1 MKLSEHF
8 TKEELTYSDTAVKY
22 KVANEPTEQQLK
34 VLKHTCEYL
43 LEPLRK
49 LLNDNFVGTVY
60 RGQPIKK
67 VIIKITSGIRTKIL
81 NQTLKKEGYKPSE
94 TSQHCTGE
102 AVDIQVIL
110 ITEKDVRIY
119 LSYLETYNLI
129 KLWVKM
135 GVLSVDQCIQEASYN
150 SKKMLWEYWVHIS
163 HSAWGKTRDRKQ
175 FLIYKNGF
183 YYKDY

>member
-34 VLKHTCEYL
+34 VLKHTCEHL

-102 AVDIQVIL
+102 AIDIQVIL
-110 ITEKDVRIY
+110 ITEKDVKIY

-135 GVLSVDQCIQEASYN
+135 DVLSVDQCIQEASYN

-175 FLIYKNGF
+175 FLIYANGIYKN
-183 YYKDY
+183 D

>member
-1 MKLSEHF
+1 MKLSDNF
-8 TKEELTYSDTAVKY
+8 TVEEFTYSETAIKY
-22 KVANEPTEQQLK
+22 KVENKPTPQQLK

-60 RGQPIKK
+60 KGVLIKK
-67 VIIKITSGIRTKIL
+67 VIINITSGLRTKIV
-81 NQTLKKEGYKPSE
+81 NQLLRKEGYNPSD

-110 ITEKDVRIY
+110 ITENNVRIY

-163 HSAWGKTRDRKQ
+163 HSAWGRSRDRKQ
-175 FLIYKNGF
+175 FKIYANGV
-183 YYKDY
+183 YRND